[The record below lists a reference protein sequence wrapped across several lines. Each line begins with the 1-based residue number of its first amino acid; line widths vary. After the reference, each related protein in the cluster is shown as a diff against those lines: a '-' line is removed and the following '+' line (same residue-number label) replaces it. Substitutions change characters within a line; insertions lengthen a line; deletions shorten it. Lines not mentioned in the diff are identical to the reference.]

1 MILVFH
7 LPDDFWLKLPAEG
20 KANFLMT
27 FANSIMTSSAPEV
40 FQFCIQTYMGILE
53 YSNTVLAECPVM
65 SFVRGQI
72 TEKQYVPNTS

>member
-1 MILVFH
+1 
-7 LPDDFWLKLPAEG
+7 
-20 KANFLMT
+20 MT
-27 FANSIMTSSAPEV
+27 FANAIMTSSAPEV